1 MICTVD
7 LGAGTVVVVV
17 VVDPMAVIPPI
28 HSIKASRMLLITEAG
43 KLLGYPA

>member
-7 LGAGTVVVVV
+7 LGAGTVVMV

-28 HSIKASRMLLITEAG
+28 HSIKASHMLLITEAD